1 MDPLYNIIINKAG
14 LTNTH
19 YSQFQ
24 EILKKVHLEKN
35 EYLLNPDE
43 VCNFIAFVE
52 KGLLRSFIMKDGN
65 EFNMDFY
72 LPETF
77 VSSYT
82 SFLLQI
88 PTKGAIQALKE
99 SSLFLISFNDYNKLL
114 ESSNDWYRFGKYI
127 ADTSFVR
134 KCRREASLLTD
145 SALERYNL
153 LLHCYPQI
161 EQFVP
166 QYHIASY
173 LGIKPESLSRLK
185 SLTYING

>member
-1 MDPLYNIIINKAG
+1 MDPLYNIILNKAG
-14 LTNTH
+14 LNISH
-19 YSQFQ
+19 YNQLQ
-24 EILKKVHLEKN
+24 EITSKVHLKKN
-35 EYLLNPDE
+35 DFLLRPDSI
-43 VCNFIAFVE
+43 CNFIGFVE
-52 KGLLRSFIMKDGN
+52 EGLLRSYIIKDGN

-82 SFLLQI
+82 SFLMQK
-88 PTKGAIQALKE
+88 PTKGAIQALKDTT
-99 SSLFLISFNDYNKLL
+99 LYLISYNDYNKLL

-161 EQFVP
+161 EQHVP